1 MDAKTIEWI
10 IFGPLILFLFIAGW
24 WSVGESHRRLDD
36 PNDDRTLH
44 LEELP
49 GKLALFAH
57 GVYRVTIFRQSGYVH
72 AEELV
77 TGSAQQ
83 ALARAMATF
92 RRAGIMAVHVGANSE
107 TELIIG
113 RLYHDHRGRNEGKK
127 VGRAHIS
134 LVEQAARPVR
144 IPEPPAVTPKITIE
158 PIDVTCD
165 CGTAIKVA
173 YEEITAKRSC
183 QACGRDITPTQ
194 LQLARIAEAAEDAK
208 AEAMSRY
215 RAGEMDILVSRNAR
229 ISGNKT

>member
-1 MDAKTIEWI
+1 MNAKTIEWV
-10 IFGPLILFLFIAGW
+10 IFGPLILFLLIAGW

-144 IPEPPAVTPKITIE
+144 IPDPPRRDTKDHHRT
-158 PIDVTCD
+158 DRRDLRLRHSDQGCLRRNYRQ
-165 CGTAIKVA
+165 KVVPGLRQGYYPHA
-173 YEEITAKRSC
+173 DA
-183 QACGRDITPTQ
+183 
-194 LQLARIAEAAEDAK
+194 ARPD
-208 AEAMSRY
+208 R
-215 RAGEMDILVSRNAR
+215 
-229 ISGNKT
+229 